1 MQLALEILAVSVTT
15 LTKMVT
21 LVVKTAMYLRDPLAL
36 TNLRSTTTLD
46 LMKALGHLSPQGAT
60 TVRFS
65 SQIFRHPDQ
74 SKLQQSVTYKYAEV
88 AGVGRTWGYFGAAAA
103 ARRGPWGT
111 GPRWGK

>member
-1 MQLALEILAVSVTT
+1 MRLASVILAVSVTT

-74 SKLQQSVTYKYAEV
+74 SKLQQSVTA
-88 AGVGRTWGYFGAAAA
+88 TI
-103 ARRGPWGT
+103 ARSEPML
-111 GPRWGK
+111 